1 MLFSCDDGRGVASKK
16 PVRGAWQNASKQESR
31 VEKMENEEEE
41 GRRRRRR
48 EEKGRGGGRG
58 ESPPDSD
65 YDRRQKDL
73 AKPPGAAVMEAE
85 VKRPNRIILVGS
97 HPINL

>member
-1 MLFSCDDGRGVASKK
+1 MQASK
-16 PVRGAWQNASKQESR
+16 SQESKR
-31 VEKMENEEEE
+31 KRGG